1 MKKKIK
7 YSILIILLIGCV
19 LGVLFG
25 RFYYAHFI
33 QSNTQVHEASKRHV
47 YIRRKSSKSDVYDTL
62 VKYNY
67 LKDTSGF
74 FEFLTRKNYRG
85 RNIVPGKYE
94 IKPGWT
100 NNRLVNHLRAGN
112 GRIET
117 KVVIT
122 STRDLHKLSRKM
134 SRELLIDSAS
144 IAAMLSNQDSMMQ
157 YGFDEAN
164 QLCMFIP
171 NTYFVDW
178 DITERELLDRMYKE
192 YLKFWNSD
200 RIAKAAAMGLSTNEV
215 QTLAS
220 LVYWE
225 TKKAEDM
232 PMVAGVYVN
241 RINQGIKLQADPTLI
256 FALND
261 YTIKRVLNKHK
272 EIESPYNT
280 YKYLGLPPGPI
291 LIAPIKYIDA
301 SLNYTKHEY
310 LFFVA
315 KEDFSGYSYFSKTN
329 AQHERYAK
337 LYRQAL
343 DQRKIKK

>member
-1 MKKKIK
+1 MKKKII
-7 YSILIILLIGCV
+7 YSILVLLLIGGMLSIF
-19 LGVLFG
+19 LGK
-25 RFYYAHFI
+25 FYYRHFMRT
-33 QSNTQVHEASKRHV
+33 NTVMESASSKYI
-47 YIRRKSSKSDVYDTL
+47 YIRRNSSTSDVYDTL
-62 VKYNY
+62 IKYNY
-67 LKDTSGF
+67 LVDTNGF
-74 FEFLTRKNYRG
+74 YPFLIRKNYQG

-94 IKPGWT
+94 VKPGWT

-122 STRDLHKLSRKM
+122 STRDLNALSKKM
-134 SRELLIDSAS
+134 ARELLIDSAD
-144 IAAMLSNQDSMMQ
+144 IAAMLSNRDSLAQ
-157 YGFDEAN
+157 YGFDEVN
-164 QLCMFIP
+164 QICMFIP

-178 DITERELLDRMYKE
+178 DITVRELLDHMYKE
-192 YLKFWNSD
+192 YQKFWNSD
-200 RIAKAAAMGLSTNEV
+200 RLKKAAAMGLNTNEV

-225 TKKAEDM
+225 TKKEEDM
-232 PMVAGVYVN
+232 PMVAGVYIN

-256 FALND
+256 FAWND

-272 EIESPYNT
+272 AIESPYNT

-329 AQHERYAK
+329 AQHEKYAA
-337 LYRQAL
+337 LYRKAL
-343 DQRKIKK
+343 DERKIKK

>member
-1 MKKKIK
+1 MKKKLT
-7 YSILIILLIGCV
+7 YSLVVVLLVG
-19 LGVLFG
+19 GVLAAFFG
-25 RFYYAHFI
+25 KFYYQHFI
-33 QSNTQVHEASKRHV
+33 KSNTISEFKNHHTI
-47 YIRRKSSKSDVYDTL
+47 YLRRKSTTSDVYDTL
-62 VKYNY
+62 VKYNCVA
-67 LKDTSGF
+67 DTNGLYAF
-74 FEFLTRKNYRG
+74 MVRKNYQG
-85 RNIVPGKYE
+85 RNIVSGKYY
-94 IKPGWT
+94 IKPGWS

-122 STRDLHKLSRKM
+122 STRDLGTLARKM
-134 SRELLIDSAS
+134 SRELLVDSAA
-144 IAAMLSNQDSMMQ
+144 IAAMMSNQDSMMQ
-157 YGFDEAN
+157 YGLDQAN
-164 QLCMFIP
+164 QICMFIP

-192 YLKFWNSD
+192 YLKFWNTE
-200 RIAKAAAMGLSTNEV
+200 RIEKAAAMGLSTNEV

-225 TKKAEDM
+225 TKKEEDM

-301 SLNYTKHEY
+301 SLNYTQHDY

-329 AQHERYAK
+329 AEHERYAK
-337 LYRQAL
+337 LYRRAL
-343 DQRKIKK
+343 DERKIKK